1 MKKTIKL
8 LCTWVASLLLA
19 GCSSEA
25 DMSKLMDW
33 QSNPDAVHFTASV
46 DNATTR
52 TNPAATN
59 DDQTKFNENDQVTVS
74 NNGNQADYA
83 YNGTSWVPAEANKY
97 LLLDKSNLT
106 YNCWYPASDKNT
118 ATVGYLTAD
127 QSSAE
132 LMAKSDYMNAEKTL
146 TTADEALNFNLERK
160 TARLIL
166 KISAFTDVPGT
177 IKHVR
182 IVSKS
187 STAAGEA
194 NTIDIT
200 PLTQN
205 GEGEIGGIGTTYT
218 ALVIPG
224 EVVAKFYFTDNTS
237 SEEPLTMTTNVT
249 AAGNSYIY
257 NLNVIKRTK
266 IEVTGI
272 TAGPWTANGT
282 TTGDLVAGIPYV
294 TFNAD
299 ANQELMIAQ
308 VENISNLQ
316 YSVNFGKWTDVKSD
330 GYMWSVEFGGEK
342 GCLRL
347 RCKKNFQ
354 GTAYDYKNYA
364 QISFNESAE
373 VACTG
378 DIRTLLD
385 YENYET
391 VQTSGAKFC
400 SLFKDCTQ
408 LTSAPDLPAT
418 ELYDYCYNSMFK
430 GCKSLEKAPALPATT
445 LKQSCYSGMFQG
457 CTSLKEAPT
466 LHAKKMAPS
475 AYRGMFNGCTS
486 LVTAPAL
493 PATQIAEECYSYMF
507 HGCTSLKTAPVLSAT
522 TLAEYCYS
530 SMFEDCTSLKTA
542 PDLPAVAATACCYY
556 SMFSGCSNLE
566 TAPKLSAKSLDRQS
580 YSNMFQNCTSLK
592 TAPVLPATSLDLFCY
607 GSMFSG
613 CTSLQKAP
621 DLPATELAESC
632 YNSMFSGCTSLTT
645 APKLPAKELYPRCY
659 LGMFKE
665 CTSLTTAPDLLV
677 TKLEPGFYK
686 EMFYGC
692 KKLKSVKMLAPSH
705 NKMNDYFTDW
715 LTDAG
720 TKVTTGRTL
729 ILTDQTAYDALKT
742 NNLLPANYW
751 QAGKCTVKA
760 ADGTVIK

>member
-8 LCTWVASLLLA
+8 LCTWAAGLLLA

-46 DNATTR
+46 NNATTR
-52 TNPAATN
+52 TNPAATDN
-59 DDQTKFNENDQVTVS
+59 TQTNFNKNDQVTVS

-83 YNGTSWVPAEANKY
+83 YNGMSWAPAITDKY
-97 LLLDKSNLT
+97 LLWDRSNLT
-106 YNCWYPASDKNT
+106 FNCWYPAGGNNT
-118 ATVGYLTAD
+118 ATIGYLTAD
-127 QSSAE
+127 QSSTE
-132 LMAKSDYMNAEKTL
+132 LMAKSDYMNAEKVL
-146 TTADEALNFNLERK
+146 QSADEALNFSLERK

-166 KISAFTDVPGT
+166 KISAFTEQFESTAT

-182 IVSKS
+182 IVSKA

-200 PLTQN
+200 PLTS
-205 GEGEIGGIGTTYT
+205 GGGGIGTTYT
-218 ALVIPG
+218 ALVAPG
-224 EVVAKFYFTDNTS
+224 KVVAKFYFTDNMS
-237 SEEPLTMTTNVT
+237 DAEPLTMTTNVT

-257 NLNVIKRTK
+257 NLIVGKKK

-272 TAGPWTANGT
+272 TAGPWTASGT

-299 ANQELMIAQ
+299 ATQELMIAQ
-308 VENISNLQ
+308 VDNISNLQ

-330 GYMWSVEFGGEK
+330 GYMWTVLFGGDK

-347 RCKKNFQ
+347 RCKNNQ
-354 GTAYDYKNYA
+354 SGTSYSDENYA
-364 QISFNESAE
+364 QISFYNSVK

-391 VQTSGAKFC
+391 VQTSSAQFC
-400 SLFKDCTQ
+400 SLFKECTQ

-418 ELYDYCYNSMFK
+418 ELGDYCYNKMFY
-430 GCKSLEKAPALPATT
+430 GCTSLEKAPDLPATT
-445 LKQSCYSGMFQG
+445 LKQSCYNEMFQG
-457 CTSLKEAPT
+457 CISLKEAPV
-466 LHAKKMAPS
+466 LQAKEMAPS
-475 AYRGMFNGCTS
+475 AYRSMFYGCAS
-486 LVTAPAL
+486 LVTAPDL
-493 PATQIAEECYSYMF
+493 PAITTAEYCYQNMF
-507 HGCTSLKTAPVLSAT
+507 MRCASLKNVPAELPAMKMTNSCYVNMFYGCTSLENAPKLPAT
-522 TLAEYCYS
+522 TLAEYCY
-530 SMFEDCTSLKTA
+530 T
-542 PDLPAVAATACCYY
+542 
-556 SMFSGCSNLE
+556 N
-566 TAPKLSAKSLDRQS
+566 
-580 YSNMFQNCTSLK
+580 
-592 TAPVLPATSLDLFCY
+592 
-607 GSMFSG
+607 MFSG

-621 DLPATELAESC
+621 DLPAEKLYASC
-632 YNSMFSGCTSLTT
+632 YYYMFGGCSKLEIAPKLSAKSLEMQCCSLMFYKCTSLKKAPDLPATNLAQSCYEYMFRGCTSLIT
-645 APKLPAKELYPRCY
+645 APKLPADDLYSSCY
-659 LGMFKE
+659 YGMFKE
-665 CTSLTTAPDLLV
+665 CTSLTTAPDLPATVLG
-677 TKLEPGFYK
+677 PGCYK
-686 EMFYGC
+686 EMFYDC
-692 KKLKSVKMLAPSH
+692 KNLKSVKMLAPSH

-751 QAGKCTVKA
+751 QAGNCTVKA
-760 ADGTVIK
+760 ADGTMIK